1 MSTRGQQVKEQV
13 SRVRTVF
20 FTDFSGSWVVSYV
33 FYARS
38 VIFCAVYQHLDSRYN
53 CCRASCIPHCS
64 TVHQD
69 ASIVIAIEGHHH
81 FLIYTVLLQ
90 RAREMKAPLTLLNC
104 SVDRPIGVATADHVP
119 FLLICSPLLHL
130 LLCGLRGITTCML
143 CIFTVTPVSFSFTYV
158 SCFFSSL
165 FRLPTVTNQNVAFIN
180 DHKRATLFFVKNGF
194 LGQVNSKSRYANFLF
209 VF

>member
-1 MSTRGQQVKEQV
+1 M
-13 SRVRTVF
+13 
-20 FTDFSGSWVVSYV
+20 
-33 FYARS
+33 
-38 VIFCAVYQHLDSRYN
+38 
-53 CCRASCIPHCS
+53 
-64 TVHQD
+64 
-69 ASIVIAIEGHHH
+69 IAIEGHHH

-119 FLLICSPLLHL
+119 FLLICSPL
-130 LLCGLRGITTCML
+130 I
-143 CIFTVTPVSFSFTYV
+143 
-158 SCFFSSL
+158 FFSAVSVASLLVRFASSLSHLSPSHSHTCPVFFLSL
-165 FRLPTVTNQNVAFIN
+165 FRLPTVTNENVAFIN